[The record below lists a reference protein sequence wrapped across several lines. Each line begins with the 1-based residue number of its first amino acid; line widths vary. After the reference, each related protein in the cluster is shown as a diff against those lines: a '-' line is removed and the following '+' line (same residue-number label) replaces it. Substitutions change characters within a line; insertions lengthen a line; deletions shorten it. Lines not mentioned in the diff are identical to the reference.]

1 LAQCCNNEHSFNFFE
16 TFDKSRIILINER
29 ARTMIEYELSNGVAV
44 ITLDRAPV
52 NAWDDDHLD
61 QFQATLGKIEVSEAS
76 VILVRSAL
84 YLFSAG
90 ADLSAM
96 HQKFQTA
103 EGRLEMSAFVA
114 HIQDT
119 YAQLEASKKIT
130 IAEIG
135 GAALGGG
142 LELAL
147 ACDFRIAAHEAKLGL
162 PEAALGLL
170 PGAGGTQRLPRM
182 VGEGQAKRMILGAE
196 TVSGEEARQI
206 GLAQWSVPRNELP
219 AFAMETA
226 LRLAKLPGH
235 AVELCKSCIDEGI
248 AGTKDGFQSER
259 EGSATLFAH
268 PETHT
273 RVEKFLAGQR

>member
-1 LAQCCNNEHSFNFFE
+1 
-16 TFDKSRIILINER
+16 
-29 ARTMIEYELSNGVAV
+29 MIEHEISDGVAV
-44 ITLDRAPV
+44 VTLNRPPV

-61 QFQATLGKIEVSEAS
+61 QFQATLVEIEASGAS

-90 ADLSAM
+90 ADLAAM
-96 HQKFQTA
+96 HQKFQTE
-103 EGRLEMSAFVA
+103 EGRLEMTAFVK
-114 HIQDT
+114 HIQDA
-119 YAQLEASKKIT
+119 YAQLEASKKVT
-130 IAEIG
+130 IAEVG

-147 ACDFRIAAHEAKLGL
+147 ACDLRITAIEAKLGL

-170 PGAGGTQRLPRM
+170 PGAGGTQRLPRI
-182 VGEGQAKRMILGAE
+182 VGEGRAKRMILGAE
-196 TVSGEEARQI
+196 SVNGEEALQI
-206 GLAQWSVPRNELP
+206 GLAQWSVPRDELP

-226 LRLAKLPGH
+226 LRIARLPGH
-235 AVELCKSCIDEGI
+235 AVELCKACIDDGI
-248 AGTKDGFQSER
+248 AGSKDGFQSER

-268 PETHT
+268 PETHA